1 MKQSLQL
8 KLGQQLTMTP
18 QLQQAIRLLQLS
30 SLDLQ
35 LEIQEALDG
44 NPLLEID
51 SDDDYDH
58 DGLDENATA
67 EDYERGSHERDSLER
82 DNGLERDTSLELAD
96 SHEHDGLDHVH
107 DSDGNG
113 LDPDTNPNSHADD
126 TRDRDEHETDLE
138 YDPGAADVSAMDAT
152 DAFEQQDIP
161 DDLPTDSSW
170 DDVYSA
176 GTGAAKGGM
185 SADDDY
191 TYQGE
196 TTESLQDYLNW
207 QMQLS
212 NFSAE
217 DEAIGHAIIEAV
229 DDAGYLTVTLDDI
242 LAAVIGDFPDVTDA
256 EVSMVLKRIQHF
268 DPLGVAARSVSECL
282 LIQLAAL
289 PESTPMRAQAMLIIR
304 DHLDLLAARDYR
316 TLARKTKLKEEQL
329 REVMRLLHQLHPRP
343 GESVV
348 QKEPEYVIPDVSV
361 FKQHGRWVVEL
372 NPDSVPKLRV
382 NAEYAALSRS
392 TKRAEDTE
400 YIKQHVQDARWFIKS
415 IESRN
420 ETLLKVT
427 NAIVTRQQAFFEH
440 GEEAMK
446 PMVLNDIADAI
457 DMHESTVSRVTT
469 QKFMHTPRGIFELK
483 YFFSS
488 HVSTENGGECSSTAI
503 RALIRKLVA
512 AENSAKPLSDSK
524 IAELMAAQGI
534 QVARRTIAKYR
545 ESLNIPP
552 SNQRKSL
559 L

>member
-35 LEIQEALDG
+35 QEIQEALDS
-44 NPLLEID
+44 NPLLEV
-51 SDDDYDH
+51 
-58 DGLDENATA
+58 DGE
-67 EDYERGSHERDSLER
+67 
-82 DNGLERDTSLELAD
+82 
-96 SHEHDGLDHVH
+96 
-107 DSDGNG
+107 
-113 LDPDTNPNSHADD
+113 
-126 TRDRDEHETDLE
+126 DEHGDNDQESNSADASDQSSVETSEALN
-138 YDPGAADVSAMDAT
+138 
-152 DAFEQQDIP
+152 QQDIP
-161 DDLPTDSSW
+161 EDLPTDSSW

-176 GTGAAKGGM
+176 STAPAKGNG
-185 SADDDY
+185 AGDDDY
-191 TYQGE
+191 VYQGE
-196 TTESLQDYLNW
+196 TSQSLQDYLTW

-212 NFSAE
+212 HFSEE
-217 DEAIGHAIIEAV
+217 DEAIAQAIIDAV
-229 DDAGYLTVTLDDI
+229 DDAGYLTQTLEDI
-242 LAAVIGDFPDVTDA
+242 QGAVSKDFPEVTDA
-256 EVSMVLKRIQHF
+256 EVCMVLKRVQRF
-268 DPLGVAARSVSECL
+268 DPVGVAARSVSECL
-282 LIQLAAL
+282 LIQLTQKPAC
-289 PESTPMRAQAMLIIR
+289 TPMLSETTRIIEE
-304 DHLDLLAARDYR
+304 HLDLLAARDYR

-348 QKEPEYVIPDVSV
+348 QRESEYVIPDVSV
-361 FKQHGRWVVEL
+361 IKRNGRWAVEL
-372 NPDSVPKLRV
+372 NPDSVPRLRV
-382 NAEYAALSRS
+382 NEEYAALSRNA
-392 TKRAEDTE
+392 KRSEDSE
-400 YIKQHVQDARWFIKS
+400 YIKHHMQDARWFIKS

-427 NAIVTRQQAFFEH
+427 HAIVQRQQAFFEH
-440 GEEAMK
+440 GEESMK
-446 PMVLNDIADAI
+446 PMVLNDIAEAI

-488 HVSTENGGECSSTAI
+488 HVSTEDGGECSSTAI

-512 AENSAKPLSDSK
+512 AETPAKPLSDSK
-524 IAELMAAQGI
+524 IAELMAQQGI